1 MRVMR
6 DIYLLNYLKTHR
18 NVSKYSKDEIWNN
31 FYAALLMLGKMTICL
46 IYPILKLL
54 DLFGLMYIF
63 DEGSKIYFL
72 GIAIIFFLIDYFYIE
87 KKLNKISKEF
97 NKKSESEIKKIR
109 LKTRILIIGIVMI
122 NLFFMF
128 IL

>member
-6 DIYLLNYLKTHR
+6 DIYLLNYLKTLR
-18 NVSKYSKDEIWNN
+18 IISKSNKDEIWNN

-54 DLFGLMYIF
+54 DLLGLMYIF
-63 DEGSKIYFL
+63 DGGSKIYFL
-72 GIAIIFFLIDYFYIE
+72 GIAVIFFIVDYFYIE
-87 KKLNKISKEF
+87 KRQNKISKEF
-97 NKKSESEIKKIR
+97 EKKSESEIKKIR
-109 LKTRILIIGIVMI
+109 VNTVILIACIIMI
-122 NLFFMF
+122 NLFFIF